1 MVSTLQEVV
10 SGAERMPTLYVV
22 GGWYDSTLRLP
33 ISRVRWVLYFTV
45 GLYGAALVK
54 DEHARASTTLLSIL
68 PKENIIAG

>member
-1 MVSTLQEVV
+1 MSILRELM
-10 SGAERMPTLYVV
+10 SDAESLPTLYVV

-68 PKENIIAG
+68 PKENMIAG